1 MDFGAR
7 TIREA
12 QFREKMRGYNP
23 EDVDSFLEQVARG
36 VEVLEER
43 NRELDERA
51 RELEAELRDARA
63 QTPSGKV
70 APVSAPAAPPRS
82 SPGDTSQE
90 LLEIFM
96 IAKRSADE
104 LVAKAESEASALLG
118 QARSSAEELSATA
131 KAEAAAQREV
141 EISRLAVEVANQQA
155 KRDALLQELHRL
167 GDLAS
172 GARTKVR
179 SALSTAL
186 DALDKSFLDLYSSE
200 EEEAIASRDDTPGI
214 FDQLDFDDEADDGVE

>member
-1 MDFGAR
+1 MDFGAK

-23 EDVDSFLEQVARG
+23 EDVDTFLEQVARG

-43 NRELDERA
+43 NRELDQHS
-51 RELEAELRDARA
+51 RELEQELREARA
-63 QTPSGKV
+63 QIGSGAPSA
-70 APVSAPAAPPRS
+70 APVAAPLKAAPAPEA
-82 SPGDTSQE
+82 SQD
-90 LLEIFM
+90 LMEIFI
-96 IAKRSADE
+96 IAKRTADE
-104 LVAKAESEASALLG
+104 LVAKAQADAAAVLSDARVSADNL
-118 QARSSAEELSATA
+118 AVAA
-131 KAEAAAQREV
+131 KAEAAAKREA
-141 EISRLAVEVANQQA
+141 ELSRLAAEVANQQA

-186 DALDKSFLDLYSSE
+186 DALDKSFLDLYSE
-200 EEEAIASRDDTPGI
+200 EEEAAIASDSRRGDI
-214 FDQLDFDDEADDGVE
+214 FDDAEAE